1 MHSEILNDKQ
11 MQLLPLMAQFRREYY
26 LVGGTAIALY
36 IGHRR
41 SIDFDLFKP
50 SAINHKR
57 NLDKISATPFG
68 HVITRRVSEQ
78 MNLIVNDVKLTFFQ
92 YPFPIEPTA
101 KFETYFRLPS
111 LLQLAAMKAY
121 ALGRRS
127 KFKDY
132 VDLYFLLRDHFTI
145 ADITACASE
154 VFGELFSEKMFRSQ
168 LCYFDDIDYTEA
180 VDWLISNP
188 PTDVEIKQALTEFAV
203 QGVES
208 LQAET

>member
-1 MHSEILNDKQ
+1 MHSEILNDRQ
-11 MQLLPLMAQFRREYY
+11 TELLPLLAQFRREYY
-26 LVGGTAIALY
+26 LVEGTAIALY
-36 IGHRR
+36 LGHRR

-57 NLDKISATPFG
+57 NLDKIADASFPHT
-68 HVITRRVSEQ
+68 VTRRVAEQ

-92 YPFPIEPTA
+92 YPFPVEPTA

-127 KFKDY
+127 KWKDY

-145 ADITACASE
+145 ADITDCATRL
-154 VFGELFSEKMFRSQ
+154 FGELFSEKMFRSQ

-180 VDWLISNP
+180 VDWLIPNP
-188 PTDVEIKQALTEFAV
+188 PTDDEIKQTLTDIAV
-203 QGVES
+203 QGV
-208 LQAET
+208 AV

>member
-1 MHSEILNDKQ
+1 MHSEILNDRQ
-11 MQLLPLMAQFRREYY
+11 TELLPLLAQFRREYY

-36 IGHRR
+36 LGHRR

-57 NLDKISATPFG
+57 NLDKIAAASFPHT
-68 HVITRRVSEQ
+68 VTRRVAEQ

-92 YPFPIEPTA
+92 YPFPVEPTA

-127 KFKDY
+127 KWKDY

-145 ADITACASE
+145 ADITDCATRL
-154 VFGELFSEKMFRSQ
+154 FGELFSEKMFRSQ

-180 VDWLISNP
+180 VDWLIPNP
-188 PTDVEIKQALTEFAV
+188 PTDDEIKQTLTDIAV
-203 QGVES
+203 QGV
-208 LQAET
+208 AV